1 MAHPAHQFG
10 AGDQVCTNQR
20 VHRLHSGSM
29 GTIQRVS
36 DTGTMFDVLFVGH
49 QAPLLMF
56 REQLEAPPSKY
67 QETELG
73 GMDI

>member
-20 VHRLHSGSM
+20 VHRLHAGSR

-56 REQLEAPPSKY
+56 REQLEAPPSKN

-73 GMDI
+73 EMNL